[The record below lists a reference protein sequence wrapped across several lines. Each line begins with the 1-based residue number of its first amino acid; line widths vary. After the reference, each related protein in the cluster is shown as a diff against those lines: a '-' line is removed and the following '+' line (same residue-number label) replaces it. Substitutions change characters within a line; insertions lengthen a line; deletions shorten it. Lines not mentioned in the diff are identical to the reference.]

1 MATFS
6 PEVASVAGARERLR
20 SAADMDLERREGT
33 AYEYL
38 CHLGEM
44 CKGTRQKKKK
54 MWKIPHWKKSKGGT
68 LGKKNLEE
76 KNMV

>member
-1 MATFS
+1 MSVATFS

-38 CHLGEM
+38 CHLGEIFDEVSIQLLRLIYPIR
-44 CKGTRQKKKK
+44 G
-54 MWKIPHWKKSKGGT
+54 S
-68 LGKKNLEE
+68 EA
-76 KNMV
+76 VD

>member
-1 MATFS
+1 MSVATFS

-44 CKGTRQKKKK
+44 CKHVS
-54 MWKIPHWKKSKGGT
+54 ISIKSVFV
-68 LGKKNLEE
+68 NY
-76 KNMV
+76 

>member
-44 CKGTRQKKKK
+44 STGCPVCLVPTQRL
-54 MWKIPHWKKSKGGT
+54 I
-68 LGKKNLEE
+68 
-76 KNMV
+76 

>member
-1 MATFS
+1 MSVATFS

-38 CHLGEM
+38 CHLGE
-44 CKGTRQKKKK
+44 
-54 MWKIPHWKKSKGGT
+54 ILFKSVFNYYG
-68 LGKKNLEE
+68 
-76 KNMV
+76 

>member
-44 CKGTRQKKKK
+44 CKHIFLIVLSQY
-54 MWKIPHWKKSKGGT
+54 
-68 LGKKNLEE
+68 L
-76 KNMV
+76 

>member
-1 MATFS
+1 MSVATFS

-38 CHLGEM
+38 CHLGEVSIQLLRLIYPIR
-44 CKGTRQKKKK
+44 G
-54 MWKIPHWKKSKGGT
+54 S
-68 LGKKNLEE
+68 EA
-76 KNMV
+76 VD

>member
-1 MATFS
+1 MSVATFS

-44 CKGTRQKKKK
+44 CK
-54 MWKIPHWKKSKGGT
+54 H
-68 LGKKNLEE
+68 KNIYF
-76 KNMV
+76 